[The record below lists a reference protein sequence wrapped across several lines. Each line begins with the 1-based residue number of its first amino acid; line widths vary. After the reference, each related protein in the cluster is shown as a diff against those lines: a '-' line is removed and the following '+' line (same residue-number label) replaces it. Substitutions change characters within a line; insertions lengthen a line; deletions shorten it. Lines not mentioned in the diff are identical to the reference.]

1 MACPLGV
8 IALRVHIDDFRV
20 ATNFFPEHL
29 HEATMQRMLWVGLV
43 FCGTGISLA
52 WADEGMWLINEPPR
66 KLLDERYGFEPS
78 DDWLTHVQR
87 SSVRFNSGG
96 SGAFVSSDGL
106 VMTNHHVGADA
117 LQKLSTAEHD
127 YLQEGFFAAGP
138 DDELPCVDLELN
150 VLMSIEDVTRRV
162 NDAVGEADAAEA
174 RQARRAAMNTIEEE
188 SLKETGLRSDVVT
201 LYQGGQYHLYRY
213 KKYTDVRL
221 VFAPEKA
228 IAFFGGDPDNFEYP
242 RYDLDICFFRA
253 YEDDRP
259 VKPEHHLA
267 WSKSGADDE
276 ELVFVSGHPGRT
288 NRLNTVEHL
297 KFLRDRVMPRSLN
310 VLRRRE
316 VMLRNYSE
324 RSGENARRAQEE
336 LFSYQ
341 NSRKARLGGLAG
353 LQDPA
358 ILEQK
363 QKTEDQLRR
372 AVKDDRKLA
381 RLYGDAWEQVGESLK
396 TWGGIYDDWYLLE
409 FGAAFNSEQFQIARR
424 IVRLTAETEKPNA
437 ERLREYAEAGLDS
450 LKQQLFSEAPIY
462 PDLEM
467 AKLADSLGMLEEIL
481 GADSE
486 QVQKIMDHQSPS
498 RRATG
503 LVEGS
508 KLADVEVR
516 RRLVEGGREAVD
528 ASDDPMIE
536 LARRIDVPARRVRRT
551 YEEQVEEPLQQA
563 YGKIAK
569 AQFAQY
575 GTNLAPDATFTLRL
589 AFGQVKGY
597 EERGET
603 VPPWT
608 TLGGAYQHAKEHGDV
623 PPFQLPRRWIER
635 RKSLDLKTPFNFVCT
650 ADIIGGNSG
659 SPVINRRGELVGI
672 IFDGNIYSLVL
683 DFVYSDTLARAAS
696 VHSSAILEALDKVYR
711 AERLVK
717 ELRK

>member
-1 MACPLGV
+1 
-8 IALRVHIDDFRV
+8 
-20 ATNFFPEHL
+20 
-29 HEATMQRMLWVGLV
+29 MQRAFWVAV
-43 FCGTGISLA
+43 FLFASDVTWLR
-52 WADEGMWLINEPPR
+52 ADEGMWLINEPPR
-66 KLLDERYGFEPS
+66 KLLKQRYDFEPS

-87 SSVRFNSGG
+87 ASVRFNSGG
-96 SGAFVSSDGL
+96 SGSFVSADGL

-117 LQKLSTAEHD
+117 LQKLSTTEHD
-127 YLQEGFFAAGP
+127 YLQEGFFAADR
-138 DDELPCVDLELN
+138 DDERKCVDLELN
-150 VLMSIEDVTRRV
+150 VLMSIEDVTDRV
-162 NDAVGEADAAEA
+162 NEAVRKAGAGDA
-174 RQARRAAMNTIEEE
+174 RQARRAVMNTIEEE
-188 SLKETGLRSDVVT
+188 SLRETGLRSDVVT

-259 VKPEHHLA
+259 AQIEHHLT
-267 WSKSGADDE
+267 WSKSGADDD
-276 ELVFVSGHPGRT
+276 ELIFVSGHPGRT
-288 NRLNTVEHL
+288 NRLNTVAHL

-324 RSGENARRAQEE
+324 RSAENARQAQEE

-353 LQDPA
+353 LQDPE
-358 ILEQK
+358 IIGQK
-363 QKTEDQLRR
+363 QTAEDQLRR
-372 AVKDDRKLA
+372 AVKSDRKLA
-381 RLYGDAWEQVGESLK
+381 ESYGDAWQQVDQALK

-424 IVRLTAETEKPNA
+424 IVRLTAESEKPNA
-437 ERLREYAEAGLDS
+437 QRLREYAEAGLES

-462 PDLEM
+462 SNLEI

-486 QVQKIMDHQSPS
+486 QVQAILGRQSPS
-498 RRATG
+498 RRATA

-516 RRLVEGGREAVD
+516 RRLVDGGRAAVEAC
-528 ASDDPMIE
+528 DDPLIE
-536 LARRIDVPARRVRRT
+536 LARQIDAPARRVRKT

-569 AQFAQY
+569 AQFAQF
-575 GTNLAPDATFTLRL
+575 GTDLAPDATFTLRL

-597 EERGET
+597 EERGEK

-608 TLGGAYQHAKEHGDV
+608 TLAGAYQHAKEHGET
-623 PPFQLPRRWIER
+623 PPFQLPPRWIER
-635 RKSLDLKTPFNFVCT
+635 RKALDLKTPLNFVST

-659 SPVINRRGELVGI
+659 SPVINRSGELVGI

-683 DFVYSDTLARAAS
+683 DFVYSDTLARAVS
-696 VHSSAILEALDKVYR
+696 VHSSAILEALEKVYR
-711 AERLVK
+711 ADRLVK
-717 ELRK
+717 ELRQ